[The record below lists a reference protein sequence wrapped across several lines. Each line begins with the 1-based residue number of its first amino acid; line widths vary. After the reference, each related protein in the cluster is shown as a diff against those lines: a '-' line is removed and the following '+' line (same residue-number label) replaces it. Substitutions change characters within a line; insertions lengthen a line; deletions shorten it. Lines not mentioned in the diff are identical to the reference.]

1 MHQMLKKTTLW
12 IPDKLLTKTTNSSKP
27 NKNKHVY
34 TVHILENYIVN
45 SFRSYKGSMYVEI
58 ICLIPDVCSCLV
70 LRVLAVAVCK
80 IGDVCCFLAP
90 APQPFSSNSLYLNA
104 PEEACSRNVRA
115 SGTLK
120 FGYEGVFKMP
130 NKQMFPAYILN
141 FTFNSACLRD
151 LSLNQTANYL

>member
-12 IPDKLLTKTTNSSKP
+12 IPDKLLSKTTNSSKP

-34 TVHILENYIVN
+34 TVHILAKYIVN

-70 LRVLAVAVCK
+70 LRILAVAVCK
-80 IGDVCCFLAP
+80 IGDVCCFPAP
-90 APQPFSSNSLYLNA
+90 APAHQPFSSNSLYLNA
-104 PEEACSRNVRA
+104 PEEAYSRNVRA

-120 FGYEGVFKMP
+120 FGYECVFKMP
-130 NKQMFPAYILN
+130 NKQMFPAYILRQFKN
-141 FTFNSACLRD
+141 ATFYVDCFL
-151 LSLNQTANYL
+151 